1 MVWTKKLLEPRV
13 LLPLLISAAA
23 LTAAFSISDIS
34 EVWGYVTNLTFPIV
48 ATVFVF
54 AGIYLVV
61 KWAQFHYLLKMSEV
75 RATWRETALA
85 FIIGEMAVPI
95 PAGVYIENYVLARMG
110 RAGTRSTAAT
120 TATLVTELMVC
131 LAALFVLGV
140 PGWWWLRPAIFFMVS
155 LPLLAIAAF
164 VLFKPLQG
172 IANRMLDI
180 RPLKTVHQGLMEPLS
195 GLVELTTWEVAAH
208 AIPMAALYLG
218 AIVAGFTLVGHGI
231 GMSRLTYTDAATIY
245 LFSLT
250 ATLSLPIS
258 AHLGIMELSGV
269 GTALALGYSYN
280 EGLAMMLGA
289 RLVWTGSKWLIGA
302 AAAFLLRG
310 EITAGGR
317 RVKEQERQRYEEE
330 RSGQAAWNAS
340 TRMSR

>member
-1 MVWTKKLLEPRV
+1 MVWTKKSFEPRV

-54 AGIYLVV
+54 AGVYLVV
-61 KWAQFHYLLKMSEV
+61 KWTQFHYLLEKSEV
-75 RATWRETALA
+75 RATWKETALA
-85 FIIGEMAVPI
+85 FVVGEMAVPI

-120 TATLVTELMVC
+120 TVTLITELVVC
-131 LAALFVLGV
+131 FAVLFILGV
-140 PGWWWLRPAIFFMVS
+140 PGWWWLRPAIVFMVTI
-155 LPLLAIAAF
+155 PLLSIAAF
-164 VLFKPLQG
+164 VLFKPLRG
-172 IANRMLDI
+172 LANRKLNI
-180 RPLKTVHQGLMEPLS
+180 GPLKRAHQRLMEPLS

-218 AIVAGFTLVGHGI
+218 TIVAGFTLVGHGI
-231 GMSRLTYTDAATIY
+231 GVSRLTYTDAAAIY

-258 AHLGIMELSGV
+258 AHLGIMELGGV
-269 GTALALGYSYN
+269 GAAVALGYSYN

-289 RLVWTGSKWLIGA
+289 RLVWTGSKWLMGA
-302 AAAFLLRG
+302 ATAFLLRG
-310 EITAGGR
+310 EIAAGTR
-317 RVKEQERQRYEEE
+317 RVTERATTMSPKGQEAQEA
-330 RSGQAAWNAS
+330 SGVGTS
-340 TRMSR
+340 